1 MIHRPPPSPSKNA
14 HFPKSIFFDISDYFK
29 QKKIEIFGIGIFF
42 GFGDEPNS
50 ILRVRETNPQSSIS
64 DNIENFLGPKIVCT
78 KKNKGQRPRLP
89 HRPPPRFWRP
99 PKNWFSRR
107 FGWFWAKK
115 ISCQRLGYWVRFVS
129 KPDIIF
135 FNFSMS
141 KNFLSIY
148 FFCSKSPETLSPR
161 KPILGGH

>member
-1 MIHRPPPSPSKNA
+1 MIHRPPSSPSKNA

-78 KKNKGQRPRLP
+78 KKKQGSETQTASQA
-89 HRPPPRFWRP
+89 PPSILATPQKLVFSMFRMILSK
-99 PKNWFSRR
+99 KNVFFTKKKFLDLEKFS
-107 FGWFWAKK
+107 
-115 ISCQRLGYWVRFVS
+115 
-129 KPDIIF
+129 IF
-135 FNFSMS
+135 F
-141 KNFLSIY
+141 LV
-148 FFCSKSPETLSPR
+148 
-161 KPILGGH
+161 G